1 MLILLIIWVNR
12 YYSKETH
19 LVMDK
24 VRYMENVCNVCW
36 LVAMKLYIIW
46 DHLNLKNKSWNNSL
60 LMVVVFCRLLILF
73 HTLCFIQF
81 FWKYQ
86 CRIFLVCGIM
96 LCFIIWNQMYFS
108 LSWHCL
114 TGKQIPFLF
123 AVTTYMF
130 LHCTKGIA
138 IKCKISQPH
147 WIDIYIYFHNVL
159 AWWRL

>member
-1 MLILLIIWVNR
+1 
-12 YYSKETH
+12 
-19 LVMDK
+19 
-24 VRYMENVCNVCW
+24 
-36 LVAMKLYIIW
+36 
-46 DHLNLKNKSWNNSL
+46 
-60 LMVVVFCRLLILF
+60 
-73 HTLCFIQF
+73 LCFIQF